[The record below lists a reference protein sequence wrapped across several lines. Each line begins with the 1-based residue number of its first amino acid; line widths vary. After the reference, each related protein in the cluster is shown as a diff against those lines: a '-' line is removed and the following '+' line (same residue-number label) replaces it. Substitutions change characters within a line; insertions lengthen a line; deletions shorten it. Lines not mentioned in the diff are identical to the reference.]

1 MPPTITRVPPD
12 ADRGAV
18 TYRVCVGFTADHFW
32 AWVPKRQAG
41 VHDETKQVNQI
52 KQWN

>member
-1 MPPTITRVPPD
+1 VPPVG
-12 ADRGAV
+12 DRGAV
-18 TYRVCVGFTADHFW
+18 TYRVRAGFNADRVW
-32 AWVPKRQAG
+32 AWMPKRQAG